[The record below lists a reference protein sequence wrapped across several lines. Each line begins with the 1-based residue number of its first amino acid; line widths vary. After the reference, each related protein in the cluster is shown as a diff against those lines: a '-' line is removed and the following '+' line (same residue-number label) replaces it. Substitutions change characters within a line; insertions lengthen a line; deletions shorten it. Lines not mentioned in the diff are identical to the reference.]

1 MKPLIRLVATFGE
14 EGAEQVRLRCP
25 IDTGLPCA
33 VLPERAWLR
42 LDLVPSGA
50 RTVRMLDGAA
60 LTRATAECA
69 VATRFGA
76 SRITV
81 MLGETSDGAIL
92 PAAHLQE
99 FGLMLH
105 PFSRTVMPMAQEA

>member
-1 MKPLIRLVATFGE
+1 MNPLVRLWATFGE
-14 EGAEQVRLRCP
+14 EGAGQVRLRCAL
-25 IDTGLPCA
+25 DSGLPCG
-33 VLPERAWLR
+33 VLPERAWRRIGLT
-42 LDLVPSGA
+42 PSGA
-50 RTVRMLDGAA
+50 RTVRMLDGTA
-60 LTRATAECA
+60 LTRATSDCA